1 MRVSS
6 SFRRAILLA
15 VCLGGLGPV
24 AAHAQK
30 PPKKERN
37 RISREEL
44 VQAAERYSILYDAI
58 RNLRPHFLQVNARGV
73 RTTGIGQGGTGP
85 GSTPLAGAGGSYAQD
100 AKPTVYVD
108 GTRSGDPDILKN
120 LSTNAVAEV
129 RYLTPTEAENEL
141 GPRNEGGAIL
151 VKLAKP

>member
-1 MRVSS
+1 MRMLT
-6 SFRRAILLA
+6 SFLRATGLILCFGMLISP
-15 VCLGGLGPV
+15 PV
-24 AAHAQK
+24 HAQK
-30 PPKKERN
+30 APKKERN

-44 VQAAERYSILYDAI
+44 VQAAERYTILYDAI

-73 RTTGIGQGGTGP
+73 RTTGIGQGAAGP
-85 GSTPLAGAGGSYAQD
+85 GSMPAAGTGGSYAQD
-100 AKPTVYVD
+100 AKATVYVD
-108 GTRSGDPDILKN
+108 GTRSGDPEILKN
-120 LSTNAVAEV
+120 LSTSAVAEV

>member
-1 MRVSS
+1 MRLLSPVLRATLLILGFGMVASS
-6 SFRRAILLA
+6 VLQ
-15 VCLGGLGPV
+15 
-24 AAHAQK
+24 AQK

-73 RTTGIGQGGTGP
+73 RTTGIGSSG
-85 GSTPLAGAGGSYAQD
+85 AGAGSIPAAGVGGSYAQD
-100 AKPTVYVD
+100 AKATVYVD

-120 LSTNAVAEV
+120 INTSAVAEV